1 MSSVAAVAQSASGPI
16 PVTVDNYVRAET
28 DMYFKLWAGNGA
40 LGKFVHFRDFP
51 LDKTGVRPN
60 RDTLYSQSVF
70 DLDAGPVTI
79 TIPDAGNRFMSM
91 IVFDEDHYVNGVYY
105 GKRQAHVHQG

>member
-28 DMYFKLWAGNGA
+28 DMYFKLWAGDGA

-60 RDTLYSQSVF
+60 RDTFIRSLYSTSTR
-70 DLDAGPVTI
+70 G
-79 TIPDAGNRFMSM
+79 R
-91 IVFDEDHYVNGVYY
+91 
-105 GKRQAHVHQG
+105 